1 MYGDDGID
9 VMENKYLDKF
19 KFLERNHN
27 TCFKNIDKLLKSGA
41 VEIETVANEKLKIRR
56 DLKRAMK
63 RDEKLTEL
71 QAQYKV
77 SEPIL
82 SRFHP

>member
-27 TCFKNIDKLLKSGA
+27 TCFKNIDKMLKSGA

-63 RDEKLTEL
+63 RDGKLTEL
-71 QAQYKV
+71 
-77 SEPIL
+77 
-82 SRFHP
+82 

>member
-27 TCFKNIDKLLKSGA
+27 TCFKNIDKMLKSGA

-63 RDEKLTEL
+63 RNGKLTEL
-71 QAQYKV
+71 
-77 SEPIL
+77 
-82 SRFHP
+82 

>member
-27 TCFKNIDKLLKSGA
+27 TCFKNIDRLLKSGA

-71 QAQYKV
+71 
-77 SEPIL
+77 
-82 SRFHP
+82 